1 LQSDVGPEL
10 LSVSV
15 SVDYPQRP
23 GVLRDVELSIMPAE
37 ILGLVGTSGC
47 GKSTL
52 SLAILQLLSFKRGKA
67 RGQILFD
74 GRDLMQLGE
83 REMRSIRGREIGLVL
98 QSPLSALNPVM
109 RIGTQ
114 LREAWKVHKSTSR
127 DSCQSAIESSLA
139 SVSLPTDR
147 EFLRRYPAQLSVG
160 QAQRVLIAM
169 AILHRPKLLIADEP
183 TSALDPITQVEI
195 IELFRR
201 LNKEMRMAMLYI
213 SHDLLSIASICNRIA
228 ILRQGELV
236 ECGTVQQVF
245 ENPQHPYTKLLI
257 DALPAHP
264 NVPKTI
270 A

>member
-1 LQSDVGPEL
+1 
-10 LSVSV
+10 
-15 SVDYPQRP
+15 
-23 GVLRDVELSIMPAE
+23 
-37 ILGLVGTSGC
+37 
-47 GKSTL
+47 
-52 SLAILQLLSFKRGKA
+52 
-67 RGQILFD
+67 
-74 GRDLMQLGE
+74 
-83 REMRSIRGREIGLVL
+83 
-98 QSPLSALNPVM
+98 VM

-236 ECGTVQQVF
+236 ECGTVQQLF

>member
-1 LQSDVGPEL
+1 MQPEL
-10 LSVSV
+10 LSISL
-15 SVDYPQRP
+15 SVDYPEKA
-23 GVLRDVELSIMPAE
+23 GVLRDVAFAIAPGEV
-37 ILGLVGTSGC
+37 LGLVGTSGS

-52 SLAILQLLSFKRGKA
+52 SLAILQLLSFKRGEA
-67 RGQILFD
+67 RGHIVFD
-74 GRDLMQLGE
+74 GRDLLKLSEG
-83 REMRSIRGREIGLVL
+83 EMRSIRGREIGLVM
-98 QSPLSALNPVM
+98 QSPMSSLNPVM
-109 RIGTQ
+109 RVGTQ
-114 LREAWKVHKSTSR
+114 LREAWKVHKSTPEGAKEG
-127 DSCQSAIESSLA
+127 CQVAIEASLA
-139 SVSLPTDR
+139 SVSLPTDK

-183 TSALDPITQVEI
+183 TSALDAITQMEI
-195 IELFRR
+195 VELFRR
-201 LNKEMRMAMLYI
+201 LNKELHMAMLYI

-245 ENPQHPYTKLLI
+245 ENPAHPYTKLLI

-264 NVPKTI
+264 NLRKTM